1 MKHQRKYMSGFFY
14 HRKGLPQFFIKSI
27 YVPYFPRYI
36 PFLKIIIN
44 YILKHHFFLKGVVI
58 EIPCCL
64 IKLCTQNLV
73 VLTWTSI
80 LFCFTINW
88 WLWLANLKQWS
99 KRYNSAQNHVIDNNT
114 MLPMLKSR
122 KKYLVNKNICLFN
135 REGEIN
141 ILLLNSKSNVFLF
154 HSCYLLHWY
163 CK

>member
-1 MKHQRKYMSGFFY
+1 MISLRGNETSKKIHVRFIY
-14 HRKGLPQFFIKSI
+14 HVKGLPQFFIKSI

-114 MLPMLKSR
+114 IHVTYVKILEKIPSKLKYVFSR
-122 KKYLVNKNICLFN
+122 EMRRLTFCF
-135 REGEIN
+135 
-141 ILLLNSKSNVFLF
+141 
-154 HSCYLLHWY
+154 
-163 CK
+163 